1 MSNNLTS
8 NSNSLSGASISNAI
22 TGYSGTGTTTIA
34 TPYYEI
40 GYGLGTTALGH
51 LTTNSNQMKQVKV
64 ALFSITK
71 DRKTNEI
78 TDTKFMEEFWVKQ
91 DPGVSLD
98 AAAMFQLGR
107 VIDPKK
113 EVIKELFTLY
123 F

>member
-1 MSNNLTS
+1 MNNDSLLATS
-8 NSNSLSGASISNAI
+8 TSNAI
-22 TGYSGTGTTTIA
+22 TGYSGNTTTTIA
-34 TPYYEI
+34 TPYGI
-40 GYGLGTTALGH
+40 GSAYGVGTAALGY
-51 LTTNSNQMKQVKV
+51 LQINSNQMKQVKV

>member
-22 TGYSGTGTTTIA
+22 TGYSGNTTTTIA
-34 TPYYEI
+34 SPYDSI
-40 GYGLGTTALGH
+40 GYGLGTTALGY
-51 LTTNSNQMKQVKV
+51 LTINSNQMKQVKV

>member
-1 MSNNLTS
+1 MSDNLTS
-8 NSNSLSGASISNAI
+8 SSSLLASTSNAI
-22 TGYSGTGTTTIA
+22 LGGYSGNTTTTIA
-34 TPYYEI
+34 TPYGI
-40 GYGLGTTALGH
+40 GSAYGVGTTSLGY
-51 LTTNSNQMKQVKV
+51 LQINSNQMKQVKV

>member
-1 MSNNLTS
+1 MSDNLTS
-8 NSNSLSGASISNAI
+8 SSSLLASTSNYIIG
-22 TGYSGTGTTTIA
+22 GYSGTGTTTIA
-34 TPYYEI
+34 TPYDGI
-40 GYGLGTTALGH
+40 GYGLGTTALGY

>member
-1 MSNNLTS
+1 MKSNLTS
-8 NSNSLSGASISNAI
+8 NSSLLASTSNAI
-22 TGYSGTGTTTIA
+22 TGYSGNTTTTIA
-34 TPYYEI
+34 NPYDGI
-40 GYGLGTTALGH
+40 GYGVGTTALGY
-51 LTTNSNQMKQVKV
+51 LQINSNQMKQVKV

>member
-1 MSNNLTS
+1 MKSNLTS
-8 NSNSLSGASISNAI
+8 NNSLLATSTSNAI
-22 TGYSGTGTTTIA
+22 TGYSGNTTTTIA
-34 TPYYEI
+34 SPYDGI
-40 GYGLGTTALGH
+40 GYGLGTTALGY

>member
-1 MSNNLTS
+1 MN
-8 NSNSLSGASISNAI
+8 NSLLATSTSNAI
-22 TGYSGTGTTTIA
+22 SGYSGNTTTTIA
-34 TPYYEI
+34 TPYGI
-40 GYGLGTTALGH
+40 GSAYAVGTTSLGY
-51 LTTNSNQMKQVKV
+51 LQINSNQMKQVKV

>member
-1 MSNNLTS
+1 MN
-8 NSNSLSGASISNAI
+8 NSLLATSTSNAI
-22 TGYSGTGTTTIA
+22 SGYSGNTTTTIA
-34 TPYYEI
+34 TPY
-40 GYGLGTTALGH
+40 GLGVGSTSLGY
-51 LTTNSNQMKQVKV
+51 LQINSNQMKQVKV

-71 DRKTNEI
+71 DKKTNEI

>member
-1 MSNNLTS
+1 MNNDSLLATSTS
-8 NSNSLSGASISNAI
+8 NTI
-22 TGYSGTGTTTIA
+22 TGYSGNTTTTIA
-34 TPYYEI
+34 TPYLT
-40 GYGLGTTALGH
+40 GSSYGVGTTSLGY

-113 EVIKELFTLY
+113 EVIKELFTLH